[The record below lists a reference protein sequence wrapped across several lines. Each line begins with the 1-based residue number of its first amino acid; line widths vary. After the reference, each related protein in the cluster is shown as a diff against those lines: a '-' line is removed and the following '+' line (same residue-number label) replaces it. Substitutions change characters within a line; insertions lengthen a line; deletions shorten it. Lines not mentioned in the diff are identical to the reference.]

1 MINPPGPRK
10 TKANDDVSRFFNKQS
25 SKMNKLKSAINWI
38 LRTVSGE
45 TKVGEGVH
53 GVLDLMPIP
62 NQIIAKAFSYFSKG
76 KTREAKEELRK
87 LLSVRNG
94 IALIA
99 FILFVTGVISFDE
112 LERLLERV
120 V

>member
-1 MINPPGPRK
+1 MINPPEPRK
-10 TKANDDVSRFFNKQS
+10 TEANDDVSRFFNKQS

-76 KTREAKEELRK
+76 KTRQAQDELRK

-99 FILFVTGVISFDE
+99 FILFVTGVIGFDE

-120 V
+120 L